1 MTYRVS
7 RDPFDA
13 YRRSAL
19 EGLSAPVLAPASW
32 RKPPR
37 PRSPAGAPSLPE
49 GAERLSREPLVGV
62 LREEAAQ
69 WWRRAVPAWSPG
81 LEAVVARGV
90 ESVALAPGLVTVQ
103 LGHAT
108 YRARGVPTPWVPVVV
123 AMLLD
128 AELVPVRRAMR
139 RGVRQFRPGD
149 VL

>member
-1 MTYRVS
+1 MTVRVS

-37 PRSPAGAPSLPE
+37 PRSPSGAPPLPH
-49 GAERLSREPLVGV
+49 GAEALRREPLVGV
-62 LREEAAQ
+62 LRDEAAR

-81 LEAVVARGV
+81 LEAVVARGAVAV
-90 ESVALAPGLVTVQ
+90 ELAPGLVTVH
-103 LGHAT
+103 LDHAT
-108 YRARGVPTPWVPVVV
+108 VRARGVPTPWVPVVV

-128 AELVPVRRAMR
+128 AELVPVRRAIR
-139 RGVRQFRPGD
+139 RGVRRFLPGD